1 MFDTNKLSTAV
12 KRGLLLAGSASLF
25 AAPMA
30 LAQSDDE
37 NSAEPVEKIQV
48 TGSRI
53 KRVDLESVSP
63 VTVITAESIAL
74 SGDTSVA
81 LVLRNSSINT
91 FGSFRGQSGYGSGAS
106 ASSEV
111 NLRGLGAGATLVLM
125 DGRRLP
131 GLGYDGGSSSDMSM
145 IPMSIVERIEILRDG
160 ASAIYGSDAVA
171 GVINII
177 TKKQFDGVNVG
188 YSFEDPGA
196 DGGNSS
202 KYNFSA
208 GVTNDKG
215 SIVFIAEHENTQE
228 VSDVAVSGENALDSY
243 STYSPVANFYDT
255 DTSSYLY
262 NEDLCGDVADTSIES
277 DRCGYYYGNTTWL
290 YGASEKNSLMT
301 KIEYELAENLQLI
314 TRFSALQT
322 STDTRYAAT
331 PVSTSSLTIDADNAM
346 NPYGQ
351 DGSVYFRTSSLGTRD
366 TTTEKTTFEMVTGLE
381 GYTDVTVHQG
391 PIDS

>member
-160 ASAIYGSDAVA
+160 ASAIYGSDA
-171 GVINII
+171 
-177 TKKQFDGVNVG
+177 
-188 YSFEDPGA
+188 E
-196 DGGNSS
+196 
-202 KYNFSA
+202 
-208 GVTNDKG
+208 G
-215 SIVFIAEHENTQE
+215 SPRI
-228 VSDVAVSGENALDSY
+228 
-243 STYSPVANFYDT
+243 
-255 DTSSYLY
+255 
-262 NEDLCGDVADTSIES
+262 
-277 DRCGYYYGNTTWL
+277 
-290 YGASEKNSLMT
+290 
-301 KIEYELAENLQLI
+301 
-314 TRFSALQT
+314 
-322 STDTRYAAT
+322 
-331 PVSTSSLTIDADNAM
+331 
-346 NPYGQ
+346 
-351 DGSVYFRTSSLGTRD
+351 
-366 TTTEKTTFEMVTGLE
+366 
-381 GYTDVTVHQG
+381 
-391 PIDS
+391 